1 MCKLSHLSGSILL
14 LLLMIFIP
22 INLSWADDDKMNPH
36 GMQIHRMTS
45 NINHPIH
52 QNVIAPPISNNHMQS
67 NYSPPPH
74 PTTNNTYPH
83 FVQQNQHVTAP
94 QAWINNEYHD
104 RDGDWA
110 HNRHRDHHYY
120 HQTIIYAPYYYFNY
134 YPDSAINQPSTD
146 QIWISASDGYVP
158 NNAIVYQTISGNPIY
173 YCRVYYQ
180 DNFIVGILL
189 PSDGCYIE
197 INSEDVGF
205 ENYQVLISSY

>member
-1 MCKLSHLSGSILL
+1 MCKLGHLSWNIFL
-14 LLLMIFIP
+14 LLLMVFIP
-22 INLSWADDDKMNPH
+22 SNLSRADDDKRNPH
-36 GMQIHRMTS
+36 IMYFNKVTP
-45 NINHPIH
+45 NINRPIH
-52 QNVIAPPISNNHMQS
+52 QNVIAPPISNNHIHN

-74 PTTNNTYPH
+74 PTISNTYNNSM
-83 FVQQNQHVTAP
+83 QQNQHINAP
-94 QAWINNEYHD
+94 QVWGNNGYHD
-104 RDGDWA
+104 RTGHWV
-110 HNRHRDHHYY
+110 HNHHRNHHYY
-120 HQTIIYAPYYYFNY
+120 HQTIIYVPYYYFNY

-146 QIWISASDGYVP
+146 QAWISASDGYVP

-197 INSEDVGF
+197 INSENIGF